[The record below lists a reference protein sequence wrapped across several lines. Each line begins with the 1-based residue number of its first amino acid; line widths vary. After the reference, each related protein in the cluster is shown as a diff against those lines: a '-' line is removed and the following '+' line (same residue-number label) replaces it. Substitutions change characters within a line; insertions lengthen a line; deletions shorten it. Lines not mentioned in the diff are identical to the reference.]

1 MFSLQFYE
9 EKKNT
14 FHFQETLLRWVLGL
28 HCIELSDLDSQ
39 MSSFTQTPLHCFFGP
54 TGLIRRSSQTKQ
66 LHWGFKT
73 NKCASTNRLFHY
85 IILIDLNRTLI
96 QLHTRRFLG
105 IALIDPELCCMHPQL
120 GRLFWLAAHFVW
132 WFTKN
137 IQIHVAHNSVGFSF
151 CRMVWIIYRG
161 EGAKCVF

>member
-1 MFSLQFYE
+1 M
-9 EKKNT
+9 KKNS
-14 FHFQETLLRWVLGL
+14 FHFQETLLRWVLVYVY
-28 HCIELSDLDSQ
+28 IVLSDLDSQ
-39 MSSFTQTPLHCFFGP
+39 MSLFTQTPLHCFFGP

-85 IILIDLNRTLI
+85 INVIDLNRTLI

-105 IALIDPELCCMHPQL
+105 IAMIDPGLCCMHSSTREIIL
-120 GRLFWLAAHFVW
+120 IGSSFIW